1 MDDIGSYDSEIIE
14 VNVLARSLLER
25 GSIKKGK
32 FEEVHKETDSLREK
46 QKQLKKMCRE
56 NGDR

>member
-1 MDDIGSYDSEIIE
+1 MDDIGSYESEIIE
-14 VNVLARSLLER
+14 VNVSARSLLER
-25 GSIKKGK
+25 GSIEKGK

>member
-14 VNVLARSLLER
+14 VNVSARSLLER
-25 GSIKKGK
+25 DSIEKGK

-46 QKQLKKMCRE
+46 QEKLKKMCRE